1 MAVDLG
7 IDLGTSTTLICD
19 ENGEVLLNEPSLVIK
34 SNTSDQVVAIGS
46 AASDM
51 IGRTPEGVSAIMPI
65 RGGAITA
72 YNATVAMLKYFI
84 KQVATAS
91 FSRVR
96 AVISVP
102 CGISPV

>member
-51 IGRTPEGVSAIMPI
+51 IGRGCIGNYADTRRSDNRI
-65 RGGAITA
+65 
-72 YNATVAMLKYFI
+72 
-84 KQVATAS
+84 
-91 FSRVR
+91 
-96 AVISVP
+96 
-102 CGISPV
+102 